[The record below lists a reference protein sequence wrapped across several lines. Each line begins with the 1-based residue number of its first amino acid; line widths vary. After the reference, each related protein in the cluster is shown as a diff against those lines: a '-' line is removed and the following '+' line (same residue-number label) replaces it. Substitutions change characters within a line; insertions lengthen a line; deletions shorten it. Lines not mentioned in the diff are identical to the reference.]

1 MEKFLEYTIS
11 DAYNRDC
18 ATKAVND
25 YLAEGWTVKHLT
37 ALAGDS
43 SVYGSIFL
51 VIEKKD
57 DIKDITT
64 QQWEEN

>member
-1 MEKFLEYTIS
+1 MEIFLEYTIS
-11 DAYNRDC
+11 GTYNKDR

-25 YLAEGWTVKHLT
+25 YLAQGWTVKHLV

-43 SVYGSIFL
+43 SMYGSIFL